1 MEVMQTKLSEAEAK
15 AAAADKEAK
24 AANDDRKK
32 AVEDLKAAVADG
44 ETKAAKLEKLTGE
57 LTARTEA
64 EKQAQEAKKEA
75 RSAASSLNDEVGLL
89 RAQLTA
95 ASRKETATAAALSE
109 TAAKLKMM
117 EALNGENSQIMGD
130 MTKAYKGE
138 KEANAELKGVLNKLL
153 DVAQKAEAE
162 AKAARDAVKS
172 GQRAPPVLS
181 KMRQEASELN
191 ETIQGAAATF
201 DPEAGVFDLADLT
214 AMVERGFVGISTGG
228 DLPDMPDAG
237 NFKVMEGT
245 LEKAGGRGAKKAYKK
260 RHFKLK
266 QDSLQFAASA
276 KVDAKVLG
284 VVSLDGASVK
294 VDGVDIVVTDGQGR
308 ENELRAKTAAEAKK
322 WSEAIQSNCEA
333 LGE

>member
-1 MEVMQTKLSEAEAK
+1 M
-15 AAAADKEAK
+15 
-24 AANDDRKK
+24 
-32 AVEDLKAAVADG
+32 
-44 ETKAAKLEKLTGE
+44 
-57 LTARTEA
+57 A

-95 ASRKETATAAALSE
+95 ASAPAAALRE
-109 TAAKLKMM
+109 TTTKLKMM
-117 EALNGENSQIMGD
+117 EALNSENTQIMGD

-138 KEANAELKGVLNKLL
+138 KKANAELKGVLNKLL

-162 AKAARDAVKS
+162 AKAARDAIKS

-245 LEKAGGRGAKKAYKK
+245 LEKAGGKGAKKAYKK
-260 RHFKLK
+260 RHFQLK

-284 VVSLDGASVK
+284 VVRLDGASVK

-322 WSEAIQSNCEA
+322 WSEAIQEQLA